1 MEKAPHR
8 RRFLQARSLRQ
19 EAAEKLENYEAV
31 MGRTWKDYEEARKSG
46 IPCRAFLE
54 NDGKAEIITVTRIC
68 WNHVF
73 KHHHKRGTKL
83 EKLERALSFGLALK
97 LLQRT
102 TTYQEVSREKD
113 RGGNTWLYFGIIGYV
128 RGVRMKVII
137 RKQEKS
143 TNPQKILF
151 SFFQM
156 SSAPDRKQKR
166 DELIE

>member
-1 MEKAPHR
+1 MGKESYR
-8 RRFLQARSLRQ
+8 RQFLQARSLLQ
-19 EAAEKLENYEAV
+19 EATEKLSSYDAV
-31 MGRTWKDYEEARKSG
+31 MGRTWKDYEEKRKTG
-46 IPCRAFLE
+46 IACRAFLE
-54 NDGKAEIITVTRIC
+54 NDGKAEKIDVTRIC

-73 KHHHKRGTKL
+73 KHHHKRGSKL
-83 EKLERALSFGLALK
+83 EKLERALSFPLALK
-97 LLQRT
+97 LIQRT

-156 SSAPDRKQKR
+156 SSAPDRSQKK

>member
-1 MEKAPHR
+1 
-8 RRFLQARSLRQ
+8 
-19 EAAEKLENYEAV
+19 
-31 MGRTWKDYEEARKSG
+31 MGRTWKDYESLRHAG
-46 IPCRAFLE
+46 VLCRAFLE
-54 NDGKAEIITVTRIC
+54 NDGNSEKIEVTRIC

-73 KHHHKRGTKL
+73 KHHHKRSSKL
-83 EKLERALSFGLALK
+83 EKLERAISFPLALK
-97 LLQRT
+97 LIQRT

-113 RGGNTWLYFGIIGYV
+113 RGGNAWLYFGLIGYV

-156 SSAPDRKQKR
+156 SSAPAKKQQK
-166 DELIE
+166 EEISE

>member
-1 MEKAPHR
+1 
-8 RRFLQARSLRQ
+8 
-19 EAAEKLENYEAV
+19 
-31 MGRTWKDYEEARKSG
+31 MGRTWKDYESSRETG
-46 IPCRAFLE
+46 ISCHAFLE
-54 NDGKAEIITVTRIC
+54 KDGKTETIEVTRIC

-73 KHHHKRGTKL
+73 KHHHKRGSKL
-83 EKLERALSFGLALK
+83 EKLERALFFPLALK
-97 LLQRT
+97 LIKRT

-113 RGGNTWLYFGIIGYV
+113 RGGNTWLYFGLIGYV

-156 SSAPDRKQKR
+156 SSAPTKQQRK
-166 DELIE
+166 DEISE